1 MSNIDT
7 KSYINKKELSEEYKE
22 NVLKYY
28 PSAVRGDI
36 VTKAGE
42 KILHHHDFSAENTL
56 FGTSCCPDEINDFVT
71 SFKNTWGEKFPLAGL
86 GGIPFTGFTGF
97 HTFSQHRPDN
107 GNLFVLFASHIGI
120 DEEGNLGQIIRRGMT
135 NSTAACG
142 SAISAY
148 NLLLENEK
156 MAIEHERDGEWD
168 LQQQYME
175 TIVRRSLPN
184 IENSQVPLLTLT
196 EVVYNVIYNKIL
208 KIIPDEYDGNIALL
222 GGVQI
227 NTSLDYYDYF
237 VFKEFKIIN
246 PENRIEINLQS
257 DLREAFVNKQL
268 EW

>member
-1 MSNIDT
+1 
-7 KSYINKKELSEEYKE
+7 
-22 NVLKYY
+22 
-28 PSAVRGDI
+28 
-36 VTKAGE
+36 
-42 KILHHHDFSAENTL
+42 
-56 FGTSCCPDEINDFVT
+56 
-71 SFKNTWGEKFPLAGL
+71 
-86 GGIPFTGFTGF
+86 
-97 HTFSQHRPDN
+97 
-107 GNLFVLFASHIGI
+107 
-120 DEEGNLGQIIRRGMT
+120 MT